1 MVLEDVISRL
11 ADIFLSGIW
20 MSPPKNKCTC
30 DPFKRWINTVFQIK
44 SKSVGRKTERELSRP
59 RFVFYRSEAP
69 QQAEARSTK
78 IVFVGRNFSV
88 ELSLATCR
96 VRVYE
101 WIVKFE
107 YDRTP
112 RHRCKTP
119 SSGTACFPPFL
130 LPPPEYPRE
139 GLGWYGLIIDVVS
152 WFT

>member
-1 MVLEDVISRL
+1 M
-11 ADIFLSGIW
+11 
-20 MSPPKNKCTC
+20 
-30 DPFKRWINTVFQIK
+30 
-44 SKSVGRKTERELSRP
+44 GRKTERELSRP

-107 YDRTP
+107 YDTITDYGSIFTITYKSRLTQNKL
-112 RHRCKTP
+112 HKKNDAI
-119 SSGTACFPPFL
+119 SSI
-130 LPPPEYPRE
+130 
-139 GLGWYGLIIDVVS
+139 YGKNGMIPWQFFKIL
-152 WFT
+152 T